1 MLLRGKIAALL
12 PQTTAVSG
20 RERARAAISA
30 FLGLLVTGMAGM
42 FVAGGPLWM
51 PALVAPMGASAVL
64 LFAIP
69 TSPLAQPWSILGGNL
84 VAAVVGVSVAKLV
97 GHPYLASALA
107 VGIAIGLMM
116 SLRCLHPPS
125 GAIAL
130 TAVLGGD
137 AIRGLGYDFV
147 LWPVLGNSLL
157 MVVAALVFNNLLGRA
172 YPHRTRPA
180 PAHAT
185 ADPPPAARVGF
196 ERADLDAVLAS
207 DDEML
212 DIDRDEL
219 EDILRRTELRSL
231 RRRSGH
237 TDCGRVMSR
246 DVIAIRPDQPVTEAF
261 RRLREH
267 HIKALPVTD
276 VDARVVGIVTL
287 TDLVSRASWTPER
300 NSMGLGRRLAAA
312 LSGAPRPGGAV
323 RDIMTAPVK
332 TVRPDDWIADAILL
346 FAQEGLH
353 HLPVTDGDGRLVGIL
368 SQSDILVA
376 MLAEG

>member
-1 MLLRGKIAALL
+1 MPWQAKIAGFL
-12 PQTTAVSG
+12 PQSGAVSV

-30 FLGLLVTGMAGM
+30 LLGLLVTGMCGAFLVSGS
-42 FVAGGPLWM
+42 LWA
-51 PALVAPMGASAVL
+51 PAIVAPMGASAVL
-64 LFAIP
+64 LFAVP
-69 TSPLAQPWSILGGNL
+69 SSPLAQPWSILGGNL
-84 VAAVVGVSVAKLV
+84 VAAVVGVSVARFV
-97 GHPYLASALA
+97 DDPYLASALA
-107 VGIAIGLMM
+107 GGIAIGLMM

-137 AIRGLGYDFV
+137 AIRALGYDFV

-157 MVVAALVFNNLLGRA
+157 MVVAALVFNNLGGRP
-172 YPHRTRPA
+172 YPHRVKPV
-180 PAHAT
+180 PAHGT

-196 ERADLDAVLAS
+196 ERQDLDAVLDS
-207 DDEML
+207 YDEML
-212 DIDRDEL
+212 DINRDEL
-219 EDILRRTELRSL
+219 EDILRRTELRSF

-246 DVIAIRPDQPVTEAF
+246 DVIAIGPDDPLAEAF

-276 VDARVVGIVTL
+276 DNARVIGIVTL
-287 TDLVSRASWTPER
+287 ADLVSRTSWTRGRPSVGFR
-300 NSMGLGRRLAAA
+300 RRLSLA
-312 LSGAPRPGGAV
+312 LSGAPAPAGTV
-323 RDIMTAPVK
+323 SDIMTAPVK
-332 TVRPDDWIADAILL
+332 TVRPVDRIADAILL

-353 HLPVTDGDGRLVGIL
+353 YLPVTDEEGRLVGIL
-368 SQSDILVA
+368 SQSDILLA